1 MTVFTVTVITYIL
14 LLSLMMIKLWQEN
27 IHIIEKTVIV
37 S

>member
-1 MTVFTVTVITYIL
+1 MAVFTVTVITYIL

>member
-1 MTVFTVTVITYIL
+1 MTVFTVTMITYIL
-14 LLSLMMIKLWQEN
+14 LLSLIMIKLWQEN

>member
-1 MTVFTVTVITYIL
+1 MTVFTATVITYIL

>member
-14 LLSLMMIKLWQEN
+14 LLSLIMIKLWQEN